1 MNKING
7 KEKKVNQSTQTK
19 NKKNITLKY
28 KTKNIKK
35 KICGKEREVNQS
47 TNKQTKTKN
56 KKNIT

>member
-35 KICGKEREVNQS
+35 KISGKEREVNQS

-56 KKNIT
+56 KKI